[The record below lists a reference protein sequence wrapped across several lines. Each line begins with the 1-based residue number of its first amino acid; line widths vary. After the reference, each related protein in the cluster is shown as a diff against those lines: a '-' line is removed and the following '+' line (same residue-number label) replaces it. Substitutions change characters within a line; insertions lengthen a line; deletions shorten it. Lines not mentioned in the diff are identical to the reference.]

1 MMKRLSF
8 VICASLLMC
17 SCGSETNTVPE
28 PISTISIDV
37 SKENQ
42 EEIVVDNFT
51 KEDDALKKLVSSN
64 RCVIAEI
71 DWETYGASNISA
83 VMEEWAKPLGF
94 DGFQK
99 NGEVVEILSF
109 LPENCNYNQHL
120 QIRCGNEE
128 KIIYQL
134 EFYDLEEI
142 PLDSTIL
149 KLEGLYGIKVND
161 ENFKNIITS
170 FKKSLENNDTDE
182 TVSSQIIYDEEGLL
196 VNLYALNH
204 KTHGKIITLYSFAY

>member
-1 MMKRLSF
+1 MMKKLSF

-28 PISTISIDV
+28 PVSTISIDV

-64 RCVIAEI
+64 RSVITEV

-83 VMEEWAKPLGF
+83 VMKEWAKPLGF

-109 LPENCNYNQHL
+109 LPENCNYNQYL

-182 TVSSQIIYDEEGLL
+182 TVSSQIIYDEEGLM

-204 KTHGKIITLYSFAY
+204 ETKGKIITLYSFAY